1 MFHSLGISKHLVEC
15 IINESSL
22 WVLKFLDIIA
32 VNFGVFICPLLHGVP
47 MRAWFE
53 IINFPLKL
61 THYRQIYLDIS
72 DFNVKGVLILPLP
85 TSVLIGVSC
94 SGVCELPLMKLDNNV
109 AEHFHYCSSCL
120 PTYSPIC
127 LPDFYI
133 EITSYWLPLGNWITQ
148 RLLALIF
155 ACLVA
160 AWFCLF
166 TY

>member
-1 MFHSLGISKHLVEC
+1 MSPKIFRYYCCEFWCVHLPLAAWGPNEGMIWNNKFPIKINSL
-15 IINESSL
+15 
-22 WVLKFLDIIA
+22 
-32 VNFGVFICPLLHGVP
+32 
-47 MRAWFE
+47 
-53 IINFPLKL
+53 
-61 THYRQIYLDIS
+61 YRQIYLDIS